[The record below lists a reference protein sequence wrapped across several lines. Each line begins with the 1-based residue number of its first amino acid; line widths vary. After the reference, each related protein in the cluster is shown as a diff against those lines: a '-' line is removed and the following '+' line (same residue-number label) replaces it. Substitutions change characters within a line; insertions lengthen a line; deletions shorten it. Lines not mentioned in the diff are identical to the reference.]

1 MSAMGSYRPPRL
13 GYPPNLPPQ
22 TTITLPV
29 QTAVCSYRAVGAFTV
44 VVGVQVSARGSYRLP
59 VFPTQITITV
69 PVHTAVW
76 LELAS
81 GPAPVDIGVQ
91 VSPTGSYRPPVLS
104 LSPSMP
110 LPPQTTIRLP
120 VQIAVCRWR
129 A

>member
-76 LELAS
+76 TELAS
-81 GPAPVDIGVQ
+81 GPVPVDVGVQ
-91 VSPTGSYRPPVLS
+91 VSATGSYRPPVLRES
-104 LSPSMP
+104 SSPA
-110 LPPQTTIRLP
+110 PPQTTIRLP
-120 VQIAVCRWR
+120 VHTAVCR
-129 A
+129 